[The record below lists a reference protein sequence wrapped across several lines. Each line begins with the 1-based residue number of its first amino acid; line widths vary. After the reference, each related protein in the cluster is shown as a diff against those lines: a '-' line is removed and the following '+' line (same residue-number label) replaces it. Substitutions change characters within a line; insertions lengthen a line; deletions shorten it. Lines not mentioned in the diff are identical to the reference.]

1 MGFGIMSIVNSIMNA
16 ILKVLLYP
24 IRPII
29 EPILSLKDAME
40 KLLEVVINLLKA
52 VPKLLSL
59 FMIFTDPGKVIKDT
73 AYGVVTGIKM
83 IFEAIF
89 DSTIGSFHKVLK
101 PYFIGDGEENK
112 DKQECISPTYMEILL
127 LILCP
132 PLAIFVRKG
141 IKAFFIILIACGLT
155 YLYYFPGLIYA
166 TLHII

>member
-1 MGFGIMSIVNSIMNA
+1 MGFINIVLSPIESIFEPIIGIM
-16 ILKVLLYP
+16 K
-24 IRPII
+24 
-29 EPILSLKDAME
+29 
-40 KLLEVVINLLKA
+40 VVIQIIALLVELIKA
-52 VPKLLSL
+52 VPKMFSL
-59 FMIFTDPGKVIKDT
+59 FTIFTDPGKVIKDT
-73 AYGVVTGIKM
+73 AYGVITGIKM

-89 DSTIGSFHKVLK
+89 DSTLGSFHKVLT
-101 PYFIGDGEENK
+101 PYFIGDSEETK

>member
-1 MGFGIMSIVNSIMNA
+1 MGFINIVLSPIESIFEPIIGIM
-16 ILKVLLYP
+16 K
-24 IRPII
+24 
-29 EPILSLKDAME
+29 
-40 KLLEVVINLLKA
+40 VVIQIIALLVELIKA
-52 VPKLLSL
+52 VPKMFSL
-59 FMIFTDPGKVIKDT
+59 FTIFTDPGKVIKDT
-73 AYGVVTGIKM
+73 LYGVITGIKM
-83 IFEAIF
+83 LFEAIF
-89 DSTIGSFHKVLK
+89 DSTLGSFHKVLK

>member
-1 MGFGIMSIVNSIMNA
+1 MGFINLVLSPIESIFEPIISIMKA
-16 ILKVLLYP
+16 VIQIIALLVEL
-24 IRPII
+24 I
-29 EPILSLKDAME
+29 
-40 KLLEVVINLLKA
+40 KA
-52 VPKLLSL
+52 VPKMFSL

-73 AYGVVTGIKM
+73 AYGVITGIKM

-89 DSTIGSFHKVLK
+89 DSTLGSFHKVLK

>member
-1 MGFGIMSIVNSIMNA
+1 MGYNEAVHQ
-16 ILKVLLYP
+16 LKSLVEFSGKLIQVLVKL
-24 IRPII
+24 I
-29 EPILSLKDAME
+29 EAT
-40 KLLEVVINLLKA
+40 
-52 VPKLLSL
+52 PKLLSL
-59 FMIFTDPGKVIKDT
+59 FMIFTNPGKVIKDT
-73 AYGVVTGIKM
+73 LYGVITGIKM
-83 IFEAIF
+83 LFEAIF

-141 IKAFFIILIACGLT
+141 IKAFLIILIACGLT

>member
-1 MGFGIMSIVNSIMNA
+1 MGYNEAVHQ
-16 ILKVLLYP
+16 LK
-24 IRPII
+24 
-29 EPILSLKDAME
+29 SLVEFSE
-40 KLLEVVINLLKA
+40 KLIEVLVKLIA
-52 VPKLLSL
+52 AIPKLLSL
-59 FMIFTDPGKVIKDT
+59 FTIFTDPGKVIKDT

-83 IFEAIF
+83 LFEAIF

-141 IKAFFIILIACGLT
+141 IKSFFIILIACGLT